1 MPSQELI
8 RAATAQETAAC
19 LLTLLTISVDN
30 NPVLHLVDNLT
41 DVESNG
47 TTYTACSFTCLL
59 PDQAE
64 GGSKTCKLQIDNT
77 DTRIYGTIKE
87 SLKGAKEIR
96 AEVAVIMSTSPDVYE
111 QGPLS
116 FILRNVSANAQSVSA
131 ELYDGYMADRKFTA
145 MTYSPDH
152 FPGLF
157 F

>member
-19 LLTLLTISVDN
+19 LLTLLTINVDK

-41 DVESNG
+41 DIESNG
-47 TTYTACSFTCLL
+47 KTYTACSFTCLL

-87 SLKGAKEIR
+87 SLKGAKEIT
-96 AEVAVIMSTSPDVYE
+96 AEVAIILSTSPDVYE
-111 QGPLS
+111 Q
-116 FILRNVSANAQSVSA
+116 
-131 ELYDGYMADRKFTA
+131 
-145 MTYSPDH
+145 
-152 FPGLF
+152 
-157 F
+157 

>member
-1 MPSQELI
+1 MPSTELV
-8 RAATAQETAAC
+8 RAATAPETAAC
-19 LLTLLTISVDN
+19 LLTLLTISVDG
-30 NPVLHLVDNLT
+30 NPVLRLVDNPT

-47 TTYTACSFTCLL
+47 QTYTACSFTCLL

-64 GGSKTCKLQIDNT
+64 GGSKTCRLQIDNT
-77 DTRIYGTIKE
+77 DTRIYGAIKE
-87 SLKGAKEIR
+87 SLRGAREIT
-96 AEVAVIMSTSPDVYE
+96 AEVAVVMSTSPDVHE
-111 QGPLS
+111 QGPLG
-116 FILRNVSANAQSVSA
+116 FILRNVSASVQSVSA

>member
-1 MPSQELI
+1 MPSQELV
-8 RAATAQETAAC
+8 RAATAPETAAC
-19 LLTLLTISVDN
+19 LLTLLKISVDA

-41 DVESNG
+41 DITSNG
-47 TTYTACSFTCLL
+47 QVYTACSFTCLL
-59 PDQAE
+59 PDQTE

-77 DTRIYGTIKE
+77 DTRIYGAIKE
-87 SLKGAKEIR
+87 SLRGARQIT
-96 AEVAVIMSTSPDVYE
+96 AEVAVIMSTSPDVHE

-116 FILRNVSANAQSVSA
+116 FVLRNVSASVESVSA

-145 MTYSPDH
+145 MAYSPDH